1 MNTQC
6 GEYLAQAVNA
16 QHVVGQPGLG
26 TDMSHVGVTTLTGIL
41 RSARWRLSLPH
52 SDPHPIL
59 LWITKGHS
67 RVTAA
72 ARTRGLGPFSAVF
85 IPAGLPWSLD
95 PGPHLQAT
103 LTRLPLHGAAMFP
116 ERARILRVRE
126 LDRQIELTGMVE
138 AINNPGT
145 GPGADR
151 VQLGQSI
158 LLSAWMDRQSPSV
171 RRSAPDRANQLAAD
185 FASTV
190 EYCFRDGLS
199 LAQIGA
205 RMGLTAT
212 HLTRTLKST
221 CGQTAANYLTD
232 RVMHEARCRLA
243 DSGDSAAEISRGL
256 GFSSPAYFSRAFAA
270 HAGVTPG
277 AFRAPR
283 QDSDRKSA

>member
-1 MNTQC
+1 MNYQS
-6 GEYLAQAVNA
+6 GEPFAESVDA
-16 QHVVGQPGLG
+16 QHLVGQMGLG
-26 TDMSHVGVTTLTGIL
+26 TDMSHVEVTTLTGIL

-52 SDPHPIL
+52 SDPHPIM

-151 VQLGQSI
+151 IQLAQAI
-158 LLSAWMDRQSPSV
+158 LLSAWIERQSPVV
-171 RRSAPDRANQLAAD
+171 RRTPPDRANQLAAD
-185 FASTV
+185 FANMV
-190 EYCFRDGLS
+190 ESCYLEGLG
-199 LAQIGA
+199 LAQIGE
-205 RMGLTAT
+205 RMGMTAT
-212 HLTRTLKST
+212 HLTRTLKAT

-232 RVMHEARCRLA
+232 RVMHEARRRLA
-243 DSGDSAAEISRGL
+243 DSGDSAAEISRAL

-283 QDSDRKSA
+283 QAPDQKSA